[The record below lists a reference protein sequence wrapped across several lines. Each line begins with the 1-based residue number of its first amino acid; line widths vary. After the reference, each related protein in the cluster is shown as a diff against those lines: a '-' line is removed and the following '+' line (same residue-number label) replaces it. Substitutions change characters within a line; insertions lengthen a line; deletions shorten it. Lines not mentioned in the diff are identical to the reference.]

1 MGDILEELQIFDT
14 YKGDQIEKNKKSISF
29 KLILRKQNAT
39 ITDKEVEKKL
49 DVLLKNLRKIN
60 IFLR

>member
-60 IFLR
+60 VFLR

>member
-1 MGDILEELQIFDT
+1 MGDILEKLQIFDT

-29 KLILRKQNAT
+29 KLIFRKQNAT